1 MCILP
6 TIKTIHEEINLEWH
20 KILAMLIDNEESGRI

>member
-6 TIKTIHEEINLEWH
+6 TIKTIQEVINLEWH
-20 KILAMLIDNEESGRI
+20 KILVMLTDNQESGRI